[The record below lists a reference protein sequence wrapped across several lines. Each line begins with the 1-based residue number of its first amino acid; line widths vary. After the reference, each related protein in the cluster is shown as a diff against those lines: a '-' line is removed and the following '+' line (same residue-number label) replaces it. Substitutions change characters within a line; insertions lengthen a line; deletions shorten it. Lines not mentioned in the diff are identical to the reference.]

1 MALPQLSK
9 ERLAE
14 VLTSAPSPSALYDAL
29 SHYETD
35 AGLLFTDNE
44 VTGDA
49 ELLSV
54 FYSSYLV
61 SLLLINEIPEA
72 RMLTHRMPPTL
83 VAKDQTLQNSI
94 ALLQAVWQNDHVQV
108 YKVLRELPWP
118 GPLKG
123 IVQAYE
129 RSFQEKTFH
138 DISRAYEAIRPETA
152 AAYLGYSGESAD
164 TTLTESCTKRGWI
177 WDEEEKLLRPKVLP
191 SEKSKA
197 VPKTNNGLGGVISLL
212 GSYGG

>member
-1 MALPQLSK
+1 MALPPFSK

-14 VLTSAPSPSALYDAL
+14 VLTTAPSPAALYDAL
-29 SHYETD
+29 SHYEPD
-35 AGLLFTDNE
+35 ANLLFTDSE

-54 FYSSYLV
+54 FYSSYLI
-61 SLLLINEIPEA
+61 SLLLINETPEA

-83 VAKDQTLQNSI
+83 VAKDETLQNST
-94 ALLQAVWQNDHVQV
+94 ALLQAVWQNDHAQV

-118 GPLKG
+118 EPLKG
-123 IVQAYE
+123 VVQAYE
-129 RSFQEKTFH
+129 RSFQEKTFQ

-152 AAYLGYSGESAD
+152 AAYLGYSGDSAD
-164 TTLTESCTKRGWI
+164 TALIERTYTERGWI
-177 WDEEEKLLRPKVLP
+177 WDKEKKLLKPKVVP
-191 SEKSKA
+191 SAEEQTF
-197 VPKTNNGLGGVISLL
+197 PETNGLGGVISLL